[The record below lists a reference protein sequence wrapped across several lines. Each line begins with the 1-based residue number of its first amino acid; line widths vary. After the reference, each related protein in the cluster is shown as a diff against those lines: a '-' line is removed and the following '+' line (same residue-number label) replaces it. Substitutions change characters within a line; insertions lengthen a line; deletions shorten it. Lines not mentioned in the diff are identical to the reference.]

1 MIVRADAD
9 TRSKA
14 FALIKQVLLARG
26 ELSAETSRRLA
37 EVARLFGVKEDES
50 TQPIPI
56 HEGRK
61 KAS

>member
-1 MIVRADAD
+1 
-9 TRSKA
+9 
-14 FALIKQVLLARG
+14 LASG
-26 ELSAETSRRLA
+26 ELSVDTSRRLA

-56 HEGRK
+56 HEVRK